1 MFVRRVAPG
10 HRRASIRLDARLLAR
25 FLQSLGS
32 CRLEAGLDHATSA
45 EGRARKK
52 VAMKLDFTDQVV
64 IVTGAG
70 SGIGKAA
77 AVDFAKAGAIVAV
90 LDVVGATQ
98 CADEIVSMGLRAE
111 GHVMDVRDAAAW
123 SALIDALVSAHGKVD
138 VLVNNAG
145 VAVPGD
151 TAIDVSEETW
161 DKMMDVNAKGVWL
174 GMRAV
179 LPGMV
184 ERRAGKICNVA
195 STAAHIGLR
204 NAAAYCASKGAV
216 LALTRQAGVQYAPFN
231 VQINSISPGTTM
243 TGLQRDVTEEQ
254 RAVFKTLTP
263 INRFA
268 ESEELSGAIL
278 FLCSHG
284 SSFITASDLSVDGG
298 MVAL

>member
-1 MFVRRVAPG
+1 M
-10 HRRASIRLDARLLAR
+10 
-25 FLQSLGS
+25 
-32 CRLEAGLDHATSA
+32 EHATST
-45 EGRARKK
+45 EGRAQKK
-52 VAMKLDFTDQVV
+52 AAMKLDFTDQVV

-70 SGIGKAA
+70 SGIGQAA
-77 AVDFAKAGAIVAV
+77 AVNFAKAGAIVV
-90 LDVVGATQ
+90 PLDVTGARE
-98 CADEIVSMGLRAE
+98 CADEIVAMGLRAQ

-123 SALIDALVSAHGKVD
+123 NALVSTLVAAHGKVD

-151 TAIDVSEETW
+151 TAIDVSEESW

-231 VQINSISPGTTM
+231 IQINSISPGTTM
-243 TGLQRDVTEEQ
+243 TGLQRDVTDEQ

-263 INRFA
+263 IDRFA
-268 ESEELSGAIL
+268 DSEELSGAIL